1 MITLI
6 TGTPGSGKTLYAV
19 HRLIKEINSNPDRKI
34 YSDIAGLKIE
44 GVHPVPDDW
53 REAEDGSLLIYD
65 ECQYR
70 PMFQRGRG
78 RTQYQAVVDLT
89 THRHTGKD
97 IWLITQS
104 PIFIHSDVLAVVGE
118 HLHLDRPMGAK
129 LANIYKWRNAEQK
142 PQGRTVKDRAES
154 RMMFKY
160 DKDLF
165 NYYSSVDVDDD
176 KANHKSF
183 KVPFSLYIYFVLGGG
198 LLLFA
203 FYPIYK
209 SFIKP
214 ANEGLEQISSGE
226 LTTKKTQYDEM
237 LEKQNNPAPADETN
251 TNPIQVTDNG
261 SLDKLFGSEQQA
273 NPKPN
278 DLTPPMPELSQEQA
292 LYQKYLQPYT
302 LEVGNYDLVRPA
314 GVVQMGSTCRAY
326 NQFGDLLNID
336 DKLCKSMLKEFGLK
350 PQARQVFANVQELP
364 PALQNNAIQPP
375 TSSQTP
381 SVDTNV
387 PTTNTNATTS
397 DNGDLSNL

>member
-1 MITLI
+1 MIILI

-19 HRLIKEINSNPDRKI
+19 HRLIKEINANPDRKI

-44 GVHPVPDDW
+44 GVYPVPDDW

-78 RTQYQAVVDLT
+78 RTRYEAVVDLT

-104 PIFIHSDVLAVVGE
+104 PIFLHTDVLAVVGE

-154 RMMFKY
+154 RLMFKY

-183 KVPFSLYIYFVLGGG
+183 KIPFSLYIYFILGG
-198 LLLFA
+198 LFVVFS

-214 ANEGLEQISSGE
+214 ANEGLEKMSSGE
-226 LTTKKTQYDEM
+226 LTTKKTQYDEL
-237 LEKQNNPAPADETN
+237 LEKQNNPASADDTN
-251 TNPIQVTDNG
+251 NPIQVTDNG
-261 SLDKLFGSEQQA
+261 SLDKLFGSQT
-273 NPKPN
+273 NPRPN
-278 DLTPPMPELSQEQA
+278 DLTPPMPQLSQEQA

-314 GVVQMGSTCRAY
+314 MVVQMGGICKAY
-326 NQFGDLLNID
+326 NKFGDLLRVD
-336 DKLCKSMLKEFGLK
+336 DKLCKLMVEEVGVK
-350 PQARQVFANVQELP
+350 PRARQVFANAQDLP
-364 PALQNNAIQPP
+364 SALQMPAIPQNNAIQPP
-375 TSSQTP
+375 TSNDKP
-381 SVDTNV
+381 LDDTDS
-387 PTTNTNATTS
+387 TNAILG
-397 DNGDLSNL
+397 DNGDNLSNL